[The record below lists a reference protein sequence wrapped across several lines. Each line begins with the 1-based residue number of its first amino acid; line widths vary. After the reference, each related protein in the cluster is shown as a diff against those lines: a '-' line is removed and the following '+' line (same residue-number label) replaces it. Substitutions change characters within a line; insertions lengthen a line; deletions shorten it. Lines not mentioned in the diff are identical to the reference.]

1 MTAKEALDVFGNIRF
16 TLSNYPHLEIVD
28 HPHKGERRGERMNA
42 DKMLAELGYIKIA
55 NDGKTMI
62 YQKRFDNEHYIFT
75 KTITF
80 YTRDNDIS
88 LEVYLEDEPLEMVL
102 LSFAEL
108 QAIMAK
114 IKELG

>member
-1 MTAKEALDVFGNIRF
+1 MI
-16 TLSNYPHLEIVD
+16 
-28 HPHKGERRGERMNA
+28 A

-62 YQKRFDNEHYIFT
+62 YQKRFDNEPYNLI
-75 KTITF
+75 KNITF

-88 LEVYLEDEPLEMVL
+88 LEVYLEDEPLEMII
-102 LSFAEL
+102 LSVAEL

-114 IKELG
+114 LKELGWEE

>member
-1 MTAKEALDVFGNIRF
+1 
-16 TLSNYPHLEIVD
+16 
-28 HPHKGERRGERMNA
+28 MNA

-62 YQKRFDNEHYIFT
+62 YQKRFDNEPYNLI
-75 KTITF
+75 KNITF

-88 LEVYLEDEPLEMVL
+88 IEFYLEGELEITL
-102 LSFAEL
+102 LSTAEL

-114 IKELG
+114 IKELGWTK